1 MTQWCVWVGSTP
13 QLRAFPALVSIESLL
28 LSLVNSC
35 KFKTHRTRTFFS
47 PEKWKI
53 FLLMQQKCVDMGQM
67 ETRGITVIW
76 TSSNIVSLL
85 SVPRN
90 CFLYYIVISCNN
102 IKNLEEN
109 ILHHARIASM
119 SVANWNSQGKI
130 AALSL
135 FSNGS
140 HPTSSSLGK
149 WSIN

>member
-13 QLRAFPALVSIESLL
+13 QLRVFPALVSIESLL
-28 LSLVNSC
+28 LSLVNSY

-53 FLLMQQKCVDMGQM
+53 FSLMQQKCVDMEQM
-67 ETRGITVIW
+67 QTRGITVIW
-76 TSSNIVSLL
+76 TSSNIMSLL

-109 ILHHARIASM
+109 IPHHARIVSI
-119 SVANWNSQGKI
+119 SVANWNNQRKI
-130 AALSL
+130 AAL
-135 FSNGS
+135 FSSGS
-140 HPTSSSLGK
+140 HPTSSSLRK
-149 WSIN
+149 ESIP